1 MARRFLFLLAAF
13 GITISLAAAQP
24 DHTTE
29 HKASPGGGP
38 ERGWPGGGHA
48 RMMQKLNLTDQQKEQ
63 LEKLHAAF
71 QKKEINTQAKIRSL
85 RVDLR
90 QAAMAESP
98 DRSAIEKTVGGI
110 SDLQRQSKM
119 DLIDHLFSVRALLTP
134 EQQKLWKSEMMNIGM
149 GVRRRVRERLFE
161 HRGLRSELPGGG
173 PGGSYSE
180 LMEGPA
186 DGSDIDGSPEFP
198 AELLGEA
205 ADEGA
210 L

>member
-13 GITISLAAAQP
+13 GITVSLAAAQP
-24 DHTTE
+24 EHMTE
-29 HKASPGGGP
+29 HKSSPGGGP

-48 RMMQKLNLTDQQKEQ
+48 RMMQKLNLTDQQKDQ

-90 QAAMAESP
+90 QAAMAENP
-98 DRSAIEKTVGGI
+98 DRGAIEKIVSGI
-110 SDLQRQSKM
+110 SDVQRQSKM

-134 EQQKLWKSEMMNIGM
+134 EQQKLWKMEMMSVGM
-149 GVRRRVRERLFE
+149 GVRRRVHERIIE

-173 PGGSYSE
+173 PGGNYSE
-180 LMEGPA
+180 FMEGPS
-186 DGSDIDGSPEFP
+186 DRLDIDGPPEIP

-205 ADEGA
+205 ADDGA